1 MNCAAVAASSIAKRS
16 DTPVET
22 LLVNPTLKLDRL
34 TIFVCKP
41 TLTLLMAIF
50 WRITEVPR
58 LVESVDAVF

>member
-1 MNCAAVAASSIAKRS
+1 M
-16 DTPVET
+16 ET

-50 WRITEVPR
+50 WIRTESAR
-58 LVESVDAVF
+58 LVESEDAVV